1 MMYLHFVKNNQNKDI
16 LEKKPQP
23 PNICDTNLVEL
34 NLEQAGTPNFKSLA
48 IFNMFPEKYWGL
60 SFQMRYWEARW
71 RQYCPI
77 GSQLILYGGTSKNKK
92 KTKQFVGFIKII

>member
-23 PNICDTNLVEL
+23 PNIFLSDTNLVEL
-34 NLEQAGTPNFKSLA
+34 NLERAGTPNFKSLA

-60 SFQMRYWEARW
+60 TFQMRYWEARW

-77 GSQLILYGGTSKNKK
+77 GSQLIFL
-92 KTKQFVGFIKII
+92 